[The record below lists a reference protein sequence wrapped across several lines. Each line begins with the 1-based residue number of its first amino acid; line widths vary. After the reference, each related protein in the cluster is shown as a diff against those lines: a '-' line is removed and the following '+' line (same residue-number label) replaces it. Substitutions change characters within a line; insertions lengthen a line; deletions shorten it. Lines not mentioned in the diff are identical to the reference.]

1 MRPIERSEL
10 LELGAYEQIR
20 DRFRARVIAEKKRRR
35 LEIGDHISVL
45 FENRDTV
52 LHQIQEMLRTE
63 RITQE
68 SAIQHELETY
78 NQLIPGEGELSA
90 TFFIEYT
97 DASERD
103 RMLVELAGIEQAMW
117 FEAGGERAQIQ
128 GEKRGDRT
136 DRTTALHYTRIP
148 LGERALAAL
157 REARGPAKIGVTH
170 PSYSAEVLL
179 PEATLEALRADLS

>member
-1 MRPIERSEL
+1 
-10 LELGAYEQIR
+10 
-20 DRFRARVIAEKKRRR
+20 
-35 LEIGDHISVL
+35 
-45 FENRDTV
+45 
-52 LHQIQEMLRTE
+52 ML
-63 RITQE
+63 I
-68 SAIQHELETY
+68 
-78 NQLIPGEGELSA
+78 
-90 TFFIEYT
+90 
-97 DASERD
+97 
-103 RMLVELAGIEQAMW
+103 ELAGIEQAMW
-117 FEAGGERAQIQ
+117 FEAGGERAQIR